1 MGSFTTASRC
11 ALVTALI
18 LGSVGTAHAQMDDRA
33 RAQQLFEAALADAE
47 KGDFASACPKFLA
60 SQNADP
66 KTSTLLNLGQCYEAN
81 GQTASAW
88 GAFKEATLFAR
99 KLGRED
105 WAMQAS
111 DKAAALQGKLLRLT
125 VTAPKMRPEGFE
137 LRRDGAALTDGEL
150 GVAIPVDPGEHVIV
164 ARAAGYRE
172 WIMKVVVKESSQAVM
187 VPELEREPV
196 TTAPSMTILGPDH
209 DAGPP
214 PFWTTPRVIGVAAAG
229 VGVAGLA
236 VGGILGLTAKSKYDD
251 AKSACGG
258 STTGCSSSAVS
269 DSNSAFDRAGLATGF
284 FIGGAVLVA
293 AGAAVFFLVPSGHA
307 KTGVAVAPT
316 PGGIVATGTF

>member
-1 MGSFTTASRC
+1 M
-11 ALVTALI
+11 TALL

-99 KLGRED
+99 KLGRDD
-105 WAMQAS
+105 WAKQAS
-111 DKAAALQGKLLRLT
+111 DKAMALEGKLVRLT
-125 VTAPKMRPEGFE
+125 ITAPKMRPEGFE
-137 LRRDGAALTDGEL
+137 LKRDGATLTDGEL

-164 ARAAGYRE
+164 ARAPGYRE
-172 WIMKVVVKESSQAVM
+172 WIMKVVVKEKTQAVM
-187 VPELEREPV
+187 VPELEKEPM
-196 TTAPSMTILGPDH
+196 TSAPPMTIVGPTPEQQ
-209 DAGPP
+209 PP
-214 PFWTTPRVIGVAAAG
+214 PSFFTTPRIIGVAAAG
-229 VGVAGLA
+229 VGVVGLG
-236 VGGILGLTAKSKYDD
+236 VGTILGLTAKSKYDD
-251 AKSACGG
+251 AKTSCGG
-258 STTGCSSSAVS
+258 NTTGCSSGAVS

-293 AGAAVFFLVPSGHA
+293 AGAAVFFLVPSGSA